1 MTKSKIIDYL
11 RRLYQQKRE
20 LMILEFSY
28 ALFAL
33 VTFLV
38 SAVIALLNQPLGISL
53 LIVPLTSLLALVVNF
68 IIWASVRV
76 LIEEA
81 TRSQTASETKK
92 LGRKPKNLNMK

>member
-11 RRLYQQKRE
+11 TRLYQQKRE
-20 LMILEFSY
+20 LIILEFSY
-28 ALFAL
+28 ALVAL

-53 LIVPLTSLLALVVNF
+53 LIVPLISLLALVVNF
-68 IIWASVRV
+68 IIWASVRI

-81 TRSQTASETKK
+81 TRNQTASETKK
-92 LGRKPKNLNMK
+92 LGRKPKKS

>member
-1 MTKSKIIDYL
+1 MTGV
-11 RRLYQQKRE
+11 QTC
-20 LMILEFSY
+20 
-28 ALFAL
+28 ALPIS
-33 VTFLV
+33 FLV

-81 TRSQTASETKK
+81 TRSQTASEVKK
-92 LGRKPKNLNMK
+92 LGRKSKKS

>member
-28 ALFAL
+28 ALVAL

-92 LGRKPKNLNMK
+92 LGRKPKKP

>member
-28 ALFAL
+28 ALVAL

-81 TRSQTASETKK
+81 TRSQTASEVKK
-92 LGRKPKNLNMK
+92 LGRKSKKS